1 MELNNLLFWEKY
13 RPKSTK
19 SMVLLPRIE
28 KYIED
33 IDSNLI
39 FYGTQGTGKTTLARI
54 IGNNFNTLNIKGK
67 IGVDVLNEKIK
78 EHINTLN
85 LILADKPKLIFIDEF
100 DNCSQ
105 LFMDS
110 LKSFIEDYPTVRF
123 IFTTNHIDKISPEL
137 RSRFNCIPFDP
148 IDSSEREFLYKRQI
162 QYLRAVAKK
171 EEFTDYGNIEL
182 FEKLVNK
189 NFPDL
194 RSSVVSLQHLI
205 KTGETSTS
213 DYGSDRMQLYSF
225 IMDGNLNPIINYDFV
240 MNNYFTNFDDA
251 FKYLSRPFFDYLRD
265 YHNETLVIKGALIL
279 KTQKDYN
286 ASLETTIDPL
296 VHLVNYVLDLKT
308 IVKK

>member
-28 KYIED
+28 NYIKE
-33 IDSNLI
+33 IDSNMI
-39 FYGTQGTGKTTLARI
+39 FYGTPGTGKTTLAKI
-54 IGNNFNTLNIKGK
+54 ISEQFNSLTLNGK
-67 IGVDVLNEKIK
+67 LGIDVLSEKIK
-78 EHINTLN
+78 NHIESLN
-85 LILADKPKLIFIDEF
+85 LMLADQTKLIFIDEF
-100 DNCSQ
+100 DRASTALQ
-105 LFMDS
+105 DG

-123 IFTTNHIDKISPEL
+123 IFTTNHIDKITPEL

-171 EEFTDYGNIEL
+171 EEFADYGNIEL
-182 FEKLVNK
+182 FEKLVNR

-213 DYGSDRMQLYSF
+213 DYGSDRMQLYQF
-225 IMDGNLNPIINYDFV
+225 IMDGNLNPIINYDYI